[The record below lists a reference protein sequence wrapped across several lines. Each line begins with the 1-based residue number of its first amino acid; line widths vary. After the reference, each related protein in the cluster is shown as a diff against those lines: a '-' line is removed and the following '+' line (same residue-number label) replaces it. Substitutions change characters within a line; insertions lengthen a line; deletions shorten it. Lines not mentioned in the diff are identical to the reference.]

1 MQSGYRVQPC
11 KSHPGAPLP
20 PATKEFNLGEQGQDH
35 QAKIPQ
41 FFNLIGSNVE
51 KTAHMSG
58 NPNAQSVPVMKNLLK
73 KYRRVFLN
81 YYSGLKMSK
90 RLKKSWLKKIGGGSK

>member
-11 KSHPGAPLP
+11 KKPHPGAPLP

-58 NPNAQSVPVMKNLLK
+58 NPNAQSVPVTEKPPEEIQKSVFELL
-73 KYRRVFLN
+73 
-81 YYSGLKMSK
+81 SAA
-90 RLKKSWLKKIGGGSK
+90 